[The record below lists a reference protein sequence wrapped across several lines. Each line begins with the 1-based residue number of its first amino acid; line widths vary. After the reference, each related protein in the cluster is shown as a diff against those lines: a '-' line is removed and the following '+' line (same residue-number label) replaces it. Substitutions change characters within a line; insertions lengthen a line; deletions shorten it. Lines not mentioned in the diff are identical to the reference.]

1 MLKKM
6 LVLVTLLG
14 IIGTTTVFATDT
26 TNALPYLRMGIGA
39 RALGMGGAF
48 TSISDDASAMFWN
61 PAGIGM
67 VNKLEII
74 TSIASLS
81 LDRSLNTLGF
91 VLPNIMNGSLG
102 IGIINAGVTG
112 IKGYVRE
119 NDVDRPTGDF
129 AYQSNMLIVSY
140 GKPVQEQL
148 HAGINLKIIS
158 DSLKDNSRSGFGLDI
173 GVISKPVNKLSLGL
187 KMQDVIN
194 IIGNDAAPMSI
205 NIGLAY
211 KFFNDSLTLSGDINK
226 IVDKEN
232 IKSRIGLEYKVADI
246 MSFGA
251 GVNDSNISF
260 GLGFNLGQINFAYA
274 YVTDNLKV
282 SDGQHISIGYKF

>member
-14 IIGTTTVFATDT
+14 IIGTTTVFAADT
-26 TNALPYLRMGIGA
+26 TGALPYLRMGIGA